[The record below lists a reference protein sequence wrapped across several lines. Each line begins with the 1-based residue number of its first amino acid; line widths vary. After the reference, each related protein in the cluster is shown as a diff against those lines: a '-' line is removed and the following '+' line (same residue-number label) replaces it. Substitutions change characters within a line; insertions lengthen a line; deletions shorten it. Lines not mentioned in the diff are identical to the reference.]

1 MTLQP
6 LFSRRSFLVMPLALA
21 ACKKG
26 WSILELTGLTMGT
39 SYSVAAVDHS
49 KSVNEA
55 ELQAAINASLAQVNA
70 QMSNWD
76 AGSEISRFNASTSTQ
91 PFAVS
96 SELASVMQAAQDVHD
111 ASDGRFDVTLGGL
124 IDLWGFGAGQTKSA
138 APTDAQIA
146 AVMETTGHSNSLR
159 VGGNALQKL
168 QPGTEVYLSAIGKG
182 FGVDQVARTIESFG
196 INDYMIEVGGD
207 LYTAGLNPEGKPWQ
221 IGIETPVAHDRG
233 VQQVVSVSGRGM
245 ATSGDYRN
253 YFEQDGVRYSHIL
266 DGTTGRPV
274 THKTASV
281 TVLAENAMLADAWA
295 TAMLVLG
302 TERGL
307 EIANERDLA
316 VLFIDRDATSGQN
329 GFVTTPSAGFAALQ
343 A

>member
-6 LFSRRSFLVMPLALA
+6 LFSRRSFLIMPLALA

-26 WSILELTGLTMGT
+26 WSLLELTGLTMGT
-39 SYSVAAVDHS
+39 TYSVAAIDHS
-49 KSVNEA
+49 KSVDKA
-55 ELQAAINASLAQVNA
+55 ELQAAITASLAKVNA

-76 AGSEISRFNASTSTQ
+76 SSSEIARFNASNSTA

-96 SELASVMQAAQDVHD
+96 SELATVMQAAQDVHV
-111 ASDGRFDVTLGGL
+111 ASEGRFDVTLGGL
-124 IDLWGFGAGQTKSA
+124 IDLWGFGAGHAKGT
-138 APTDAQIA
+138 APTEAEIA
-146 AVMETTGHSNSLR
+146 AVMDVTGHGNSLR
-159 VGGNALQKL
+159 VNNNTLQKL
-168 QPGTEVYLSAIGKG
+168 NPGAEVYLSAIGKG
-182 FGVDQVARTIESFG
+182 FGVDLVARTIESFG
-196 INDYMIEVGGD
+196 IRDYMIEIGGD
-207 LYTAGLNPEGKPWQ
+207 LYTAGKNPDGMPWQ

-233 VQQVVSVSGRGM
+233 VQQVVSVSNLGM

-281 TVLAENAMLADAWA
+281 TVLTENAMLADAWA

-307 EIANERDLA
+307 KIANERDLA
-316 VLFIDRDATSGQN
+316 VLFIDRNADSAQN
-329 GFVTTPSAGFAALQ
+329 GFVTTPSARFAALQ

>member
-1 MTLQP
+1 MTSQLK
-6 LFSRRSFLVMPLALA
+6 LSRRSFLVMPIALA

-26 WSILELTGLTMGT
+26 WSILNITGLTMGT
-39 SYSVAAVDHS
+39 NYSVAAVDHS
-49 KSVNEA
+49 KSVDQG
-55 ELQAAINASLAQVNA
+55 ELKTAIENSLQLVNA

-76 AGSEISRFNASTSTQ
+76 ANSEISRFNASASTA
-91 PFAVS
+91 PVAVS
-96 SELASVMQAAQDVHD
+96 NELATVMQAAQDVHV
-111 ASDGRFDVTLGGL
+111 ASEGRFDVAIGDL
-124 IDLWGFGAGQTKSA
+124 IDLWGFGSGATRTATPS
-138 APTDAQIA
+138 DEEIA
-146 AVMETTGHSNSLR
+146 AVLENTGHSNSLR
-159 VGGNALQKL
+159 VAGGTLQKL
-168 QPGTEVYLSAIGKG
+168 QPEAEIYLSAIGKG

-196 INDYMIEVGGD
+196 IKDYMIEIGGD
-207 LYTAGLNPEGKPWQ
+207 LYTAGLNPEGMPWQ
-221 IGIETPVAHDRG
+221 IGIETPVAYDRG
-233 VQQVVSVSGRGM
+233 VQQVVSVSNLGM

-281 TVLAENAMLADAWA
+281 TVLTENAMLADAWA

-307 EIANERDLA
+307 QIADEQDLA
-316 VLFIDRDATSGQN
+316 VLFIDRDVDSAQN
-329 GFVTTPSAGFAALQ
+329 GFISTASKRFAQLQ

>member
-1 MTLQP
+1 MTLRP
-6 LFSRRSFLVMPLALA
+6 MLSRRSFLVMPLALA

-26 WSILELTGLTMGT
+26 WNILELTGLTMGT

-49 KSVNEA
+49 KSVNKA
-55 ELQAAINASLAQVNA
+55 DLQSAINASLQQVNV

-76 AGSEISRFNASTSTQ
+76 AASEISRFNASSSTA

-96 SELASVMQAAQDVHD
+96 NELASVMQAAQDVHV
-111 ASDGRFDVTLGGL
+111 ASEGRFDVTLGGL
-124 IDLWGFGAGQTKSA
+124 IDLWGFGAGQTRTNTPS
-138 APTDAQIA
+138 DSEIA
-146 AVMETTGHSNSLR
+146 AVQSVSGHAKTLR
-159 VGGNALQKL
+159 VGNGALQKL

-196 INDYMIEVGGD
+196 IKDYMIEIGGD
-207 LYTAGLNPEGKPWQ
+207 LYTAGRNPDGQPWQ
-221 IGIETPVAHDRG
+221 IGIETPVVHDRG
-233 VQQVVSVSGRGM
+233 VQQVVSVSGLGM

-274 THKTASV
+274 THKTASA
-281 TVLAENAMLADAWA
+281 TVLTDNAMLADAWA

-302 TERGL
+302 SERGL
-307 EIANERDLA
+307 EIANDRDLA
-316 VLFIDRDATSGQN
+316 VLFIDRASDSAQN
-329 GFVTTPSAGFAALQ
+329 GFVSTPSAAFKRLQ

>member
-1 MTLQP
+1 
-6 LFSRRSFLVMPLALA
+6 MPIALA

-26 WSILELTGLTMGT
+26 WSILNITGLTMGT
-39 SYSVAAVDHS
+39 NYSVAAVDHS
-49 KSVNEA
+49 KSVDQG
-55 ELQAAINASLAQVNA
+55 ELKTAIENSLQLVNA

-76 AGSEISRFNASTSTQ
+76 ANSEISRFNASASTA
-91 PFAVS
+91 PVAVS
-96 SELASVMQAAQDVHD
+96 NELATVMQAAQDVHV
-111 ASDGRFDVTLGGL
+111 ASEGRFDVAIGDL
-124 IDLWGFGAGQTKSA
+124 IDLWGFGSGATRTATPS
-138 APTDAQIA
+138 DAEIA
-146 AVMETTGHSNSLR
+146 AVLENTGHSKSLR
-159 VGGNALQKL
+159 VAGGTLQKL
-168 QPGTEVYLSAIGKG
+168 QPEAEIYLSAIGKG

-196 INDYMIEVGGD
+196 IKDYMIEIGGD
-207 LYTAGLNPEGKPWQ
+207 LYTAGLNPEGMPWQ
-221 IGIETPVAHDRG
+221 IGIETPVAYDRG
-233 VQQVVSVSGRGM
+233 VQQVVSVSNLGM

-281 TVLAENAMLADAWA
+281 TVLTENAMLADAWA

-307 EIANERDLA
+307 QIADEQDLA
-316 VLFIDRDATSGQN
+316 VLFIDRDVDSAQN
-329 GFVTTPSAGFAALQ
+329 GFISTASKRFAQLQ

>member
-1 MTLQP
+1 
-6 LFSRRSFLVMPLALA
+6 MPLALA

-26 WSILELTGLTMGT
+26 WSILELTGFTMGT
-39 SYSVAAVDHS
+39 SYSVAAIDHS
-49 KSVNEA
+49 KSVNKT
-55 ELQAAINASLAQVNA
+55 ELQAAINASLAQVNT

-96 SELASVMQAAQDVHD
+96 SELASVMQAAQDVHV

-124 IDLWGFGAGQTKSA
+124 IDLWGFGAGQTKTA

-146 AVMETTGHSNSLR
+146 SVMGTTGHSNTLR
-159 VGGNALQKL
+159 VAGGSLQKL
-168 QPGTEVYLSAIGKG
+168 QPDTEVYLSAIGKG
-182 FGVDQVARTIESFG
+182 FGVDQVSRTIESFG
-196 INDYMIEVGGD
+196 IKDYMIEIGGD
-207 LYTAGLNPEGKPWQ
+207 LYTAGLNPDGMPWQ

-233 VQQVVSVSGRGM
+233 VQQVVSVSNHGM

-281 TVLAENAMLADAWA
+281 TVLTENAMLADAWA

-307 EIANERDLA
+307 EIAYERDLA
-316 VLFIDRDATSGQN
+316 VLFIDRDADSAQN
-329 GFVTTPSAGFAALQ
+329 GFVTTPSAAFAALQ